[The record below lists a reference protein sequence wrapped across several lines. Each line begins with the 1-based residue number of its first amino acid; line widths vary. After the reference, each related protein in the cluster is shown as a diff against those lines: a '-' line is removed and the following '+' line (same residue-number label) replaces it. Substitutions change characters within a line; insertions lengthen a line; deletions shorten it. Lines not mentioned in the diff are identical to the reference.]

1 MGKCHGEY
9 LYLYRICSDNLL
21 CFSRRT
27 LVFLLSAGQLR
38 RSSGCWDECQM
49 VGRNLSVFITTTTKT
64 GENRWKKLLI
74 LLDYLQQQQEEL
86 LLEPDITKGLL
97 LTCRSQ

>member
-1 MGKCHGEY
+1 MGRKCHGEY

-49 VGRNLSVFITTTTKT
+49 VGRLSSAAAGGTST
-64 GENRWKKLLI
+64 GTRHNKRAAA
-74 LLDYLQQQQEEL
+74 YLQ
-86 LLEPDITKGLL
+86 ITIGQ
-97 LTCRSQ
+97 TA